1 MLNSA
6 GGGMHHSLL
15 SPGTKDFTHF
25 HFAYK
30 VNALLKP
37 KLGGAGVSND
47 WCITSWENS
56 GDAISRVASRGLKWE
71 NKMYKLKRSIVNAF

>member
-1 MLNSA
+1 MLNST

-30 VNALLKP
+30 VNAPLKP

-47 WCITSWENS
+47 WCITSWKNS
-56 GDAISRVASRGLKWE
+56 ITWSEMGKQNVQAEKVYCKCFLAI
-71 NKMYKLKRSIVNAF
+71 